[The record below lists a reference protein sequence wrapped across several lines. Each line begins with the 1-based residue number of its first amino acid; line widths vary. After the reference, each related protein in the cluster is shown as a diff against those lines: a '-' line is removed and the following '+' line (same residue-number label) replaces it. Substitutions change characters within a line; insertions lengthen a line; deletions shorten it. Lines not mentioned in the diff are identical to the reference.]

1 MFLQHSTSKLLYF
14 THRTISLT
22 FYWKSYLMNHV
33 IFLLT
38 NLQWFLDA
46 CIRVQTLSMPVI
58 GLSTSLG
65 LCFCPA
71 ISPMTSYSIQNEIKN
86 SQTIYKALLCKHMY
100 AHTHTHT
107 PVRWPQSNLLYFSW
121 YSFLSFFSFKTT
133 VNVLLISK
141 SAQNMFSLSLCISHF
156 YPISLLIHLWGS
168 KSHTY
173 FKTGPMCNPSVI
185 FELIITARVVLPWDF
200 LFF

>member
-1 MFLQHSTSKLLYF
+1 MSFFCSQISSDSLMPASESKLCPCLWLDSAHHLGSAF
-14 THRTISLT
+14 
-22 FYWKSYLMNHV
+22 V
-33 IFLLT
+33 LLSHPW
-38 NLQWFLDA
+38 LP
-46 CIRVQTLSMPVI
+46 ILSKMRSKIVKPYI
-58 GLSTSLG
+58 KPCSAST
-65 LCFCPA
+65 C
-71 ISPMTSYSIQNEIKN
+71 M
-86 SQTIYKALLCKHMY
+86 
-100 AHTHTHT
+100 HTHTHT

-121 YSFLSFFSFKTT
+121 YSFLSFFSFKTI